1 MEEKFFTSTEA
12 AKITQCSRRQLQYWR
27 ERKVVVPTVNTTG
40 KGRNVY
46 YSVSDLWTLTL
57 MQYLLSLG
65 LSFEVC
71 QSTLDFLRL
80 VEPALF
86 ENPLSYKVKKRFMLW
101 QSEEDERLRC
111 VEFNEEKAITAIQN
125 GQAIIPLWMETLG
138 ERLEKKL
145 QVV

>member
-46 YSVSDLWTLTL
+46 YSVSDLWALSL
-57 MQYLLSLG
+57 MQYLLSMG

-80 VEPALF
+80 VEPVLV
-86 ENPLSYKVKKRFMLW
+86 ENPLNYKAKKRFMLW
-101 QSEEDERLRC
+101 QSGENEGLRC